1 MTKSDIFSLA
11 LKILGVYTIIIAIST
26 LRSSFSMIFAY
37 FNNPQ
42 YAPSMASIIVGSLL
56 PLLILLIVSYYL
68 IKRSDKL
75 SKTIFPNNQSEKVI
89 LTLSSVEIQSIAFSI
104 IGVLVIVWALPKLF
118 EIVTQLSYSKIHQG
132 DVFSVRTGQKLI
144 EYSVDVVIR
153 LALGIYLFIGSKGL
167 STIWHKIHPL
177 Q

>member
-11 LKILGVYTIIIAIST
+11 LKILGIYAIIVAIST
-26 LRSSFSMIFAY
+26 LRFSLSMIFAY
-37 FNNPQ
+37 VTNPQ
-42 YAPSMASIIVGSLL
+42 YSPSLVSIIAGSLL
-56 PLLILLIVSYYL
+56 PLLLLLILSYYL

-75 SKTIFPNNQSEKVI
+75 GKTIFPNSQSEKV
-89 LTLSSVEIQSIAFSI
+89 LVSLSSVEIQAIAFSI

-132 DVFSVRTGQKLI
+132 DVFSVRMGQKLI

>member
-1 MTKSDIFSLA
+1 MTKQDVFSLA
-11 LKILGVYTIIIAIST
+11 LKILGIYTIIVAISA
-26 LRSSFSMIFAY
+26 LRFSLSMIFSY
-37 FNNPQ
+37 ITNPQ
-42 YAPSMASIIVGSLL
+42 YFPSLVSIVVGSLL
-56 PLLILLIVSYYL
+56 PLLLLLILSYYL

-75 SKTIFPNNQSEKVI
+75 SKTIFPNSQSEKVI

-118 EIVTQLSYSKIHQG
+118 EIVTQLSYSKIHRG
-132 DVFSVRTGQKLI
+132 DVFSVRMGQKLI

-177 Q
+177 K